1 MVTAENF
8 AEGLAKCA
16 EDCSGMRGCSTFV
29 VTEGTEVGSEW
40 AECTYYKNCGKSDT
54 VDEGELFTTT
64 RYGEDPTCGGQ
75 AERHKRSLAT
85 GEPMATVE
93 LAATMDMADLTP
105 TMSMSVSLVNI
116 GLLVA
121 PQLAPAPTTTTAT
134 LDGLARVLGCSTH

>member
-1 MVTAENF
+1 
-8 AEGLAKCA
+8 
-16 EDCSGMRGCSTFV
+16 MRGCSTFV
-29 VTEGTEVGSEW
+29 VTEGTEVDSEW

-85 GEPMATVE
+85 VEP
-93 LAATMDMADLTP
+93 AATMDMDMVDLSP
-105 TMSMSVSLVNI
+105 TMSMSSMSVSLVKI

-121 PQLAPAPTTTTAT
+121 TA
-134 LDGLARVLGCSTH
+134 LPPPPLPPPHVGRARSSAGRLHALEKRARAAQTFMRGWGATC